1 MQAFVQKARDTPM
14 TAQPHNQPNPQAVLA
29 KAYLNAAAQL
39 GLNQTELA
47 AVLGMHRTAISRL
60 KQQQAIDPA
69 SKQGELALLFVR
81 MARALF
87 ALTGG
92 DTDWMRHF
100 MRTPNT
106 VTGGIPAQQ
115 IASIQGLMTVL
126 QFVDAVR
133 GKV

>member
-1 MQAFVQKARDTPM
+1 VQTERITTM
-14 TAQPHNQPNPQAVLA
+14 TAQPNNQPNPQVVLA
-29 KAYLNAAAQL
+29 KASLNAAEQL

-47 AVLGMHRTAISRL
+47 AVLGVHRTAVSRL
-60 KQQQAIDPA
+60 KQQPAIDPE

-92 DTDWMRHF
+92 DIEWMRHF

-106 VTGGIPAQQ
+106 VTGGVPAQQ